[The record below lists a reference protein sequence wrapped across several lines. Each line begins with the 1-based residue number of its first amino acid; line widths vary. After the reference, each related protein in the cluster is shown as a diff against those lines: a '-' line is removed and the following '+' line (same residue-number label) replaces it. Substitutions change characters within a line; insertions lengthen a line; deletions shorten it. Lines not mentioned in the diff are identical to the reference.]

1 MILLWSITHT
11 PHLSFSLSHQSFRAS
26 TNRPTDSASISLP
39 IIPHITVS
47 GPHIASVQ
55 RQHLLTLTASA
66 TKPFTRRW
74 TNKIPPDQLHYGRH
88 LSAAVRTARR
98 GDGGSDF
105 FFFFSLPFFFF
116 GCPLRKVFIGV
127 VRKEGRWRIVSAF
140 PFTVFGNMM
149 ARLEGYFEVS
159 LFRDAVHPQTRSA
172 LGSRSKGGSTG
183 VCRRLRV
190 AFLRILYVFSLFSS
204 FLLLLGAV

>member
-1 MILLWSITHT
+1 MAGVI
-11 PHLSFSLSHQSFRAS
+11 
-26 TNRPTDSASISLP
+26 
-39 IIPHITVS
+39 
-47 GPHIASVQ
+47 
-55 RQHLLTLTASA
+55 
-66 TKPFTRRW
+66 
-74 TNKIPPDQLHYGRH
+74 
-88 LSAAVRTARR
+88 
-98 GDGGSDF
+98 F

-172 LGSRSKGGSTG
+172 LGSRSRGGSTG

-204 FLLLLGAV
+204 FLLLLGAVWCRSYCSGNIDCLVKNLIDETCNGHVCKNDKSVCEGNSLINA